1 MGDCFKFDQIIRVYD
16 HYNSILDLRINK
28 HDKLRT
34 EVLILYLLEFCPST
48 EFYRLYGFLNVDG
61 YAACLRPPYRLISGH
76 YECHSK
82 HFLIF
87 LIHPYTLIL
96 IAKLRLC
103 LQLACVHYLFLCIPS
118 NSSSLVYFT
127 NWLLNYKILA
137 CHYSIAWNTNY
148 AV

>member
-1 MGDCFKFDQIIRVYD
+1 M
-16 HYNSILDLRINK
+16 
-28 HDKLRT
+28 
-34 EVLILYLLEFCPST
+34 LILYLLEFCPST

-61 YAACLRPPYRLISGH
+61 YAACLRPPYCLISGH

-87 LIHPYTLIL
+87 LVHPYTLIL

-127 NWLLNYKILA
+127 YLVIKLQNSSMSLFNRLEHELCRLVNDSWASAAKFCGLNGIYETKNVFQMSFF
-137 CHYSIAWNTNY
+137 YSY
-148 AV
+148 